1 MIFVLDIETLR
12 ELIRLLNEEKLTE
25 ITVADGNERVTVK
38 RDPAAATVSAG
49 IPVPAGIP
57 SEAAESDD
65 TVFEL
70 PAPLVG
76 TFYRKQAP
84 DAPPLV
90 EVGDHVRPGMTLC
103 IIEAMKVMNEIT
115 AERPG
120 ILRAVLAQD
129 GAPVEFGQPLFRFEI
144 DGESPTADS
153 TASANHGSE
162 QTAPAPTP

>member
-1 MIFVLDIETLR
+1 MDIETLR

-25 ITVADGNERVTVK
+25 ITVADGKERITVK
-38 RDPAAATVSAG
+38 RDPSIAMIPAATSAL
-49 IPVPAGIP
+49 ADTP
-57 SEAAESDD
+57 SEAAASDD
-65 TVFEL
+65 TIFEL

-90 EVGDHVRPGMTLC
+90 EVGDRVEPGMTLC

-129 GAPVEFGQPLFRFEI
+129 GGPVEFGQPLFRFET
-144 DGESPTADS
+144 DGESPLEGPADH
-153 TASANHGSE
+153 ASQQA
-162 QTAPAPTP
+162 APAPTTP

>member
-1 MIFVLDIETLR
+1 MDIETLR

-25 ITVADGNERVTVK
+25 ITIADGNERITVK
-38 RDPAAATVSAG
+38 RDPSTTMIPAVA
-49 IPVPAGIP
+49 PVPGGAP
-57 SEAAESDD
+57 PEAARSDD
-65 TVFEL
+65 TIFEL

-90 EVGDHVRPGMTLC
+90 EVGDRVKPGMTLC

-129 GAPVEFGQPLFRFEI
+129 GAPVEFGQPLFRFEA
-144 DGESPTADS
+144 DGQSS
-153 TASANHGSE
+153 TEDAAASADHADQ
-162 QTAPAPTP
+162 QTAPTPTP